1 MKLHIFSILSA
12 ILALSLTA
20 CNDSDS
26 NVTNG
31 SLSVNNGSGVTI
43 GETVAHAIP
52 VALNGS
58 SGVKA
63 LAVDIA
69 SSDNSIATVY
79 PKTCYLSSTSGHHS
93 CLVFLRGKND
103 GTVSITASATG
114 YDKAS
119 SKVVV
124 NEIVG
129 SKPVAQ
135 NMSAIKAATTPN
147 YGQLQIASFPSANHP
162 STSNFAMTAQV
173 GDIITLATSITNF
186 DTPLNGVPIFLS
198 VNNGATI
205 VGNPQCNVDSN
216 YDANHYCLYKVQL
229 PTAAGSITATA
240 TAVGNNAGDFSNA
253 PTATITVQNNAV
265 PGQIVLQGTG
275 TGIPQGMSSPFW
287 AVLQDSSGVTTPLSV
302 SISGSSGLSINPA
315 SGGSASCSLSS
326 ANPVCGFGVLG
337 TILPPSGSNYALSA
351 SESTGSYT
359 INPLNVTVVTPQT
372 SVRTLSF
379 QNNDANTVWVGITG
393 GTAAS
398 FLTNQ
403 MVATLNP
410 QTSGANVTCGPS
422 NPAAACPTGSTCR
435 QGGANPASGTVYYCY
450 WDQPVPS
457 NGYAIS
463 LTSQPTT
470 SISISESSYSPLTD
484 ITWSGNF
491 YPRQGCTTTTTSTS
505 TGTNTVFQCAIAD
518 CGNGTAS
525 QACAPGT
532 GGAPGIATLPE
543 VTLQA
548 NNNDYYDISIIGGA
562 NVKTTFGPDPST
574 SPPTASNY
582 FCGVAGASSAQGSLS
597 AADWGMATHITQSPV
612 TGVAAPYST
621 SIQTAATPSTAYY
634 HYIQTPQGGRVGQ
647 GCAAQTNP
655 TSYCEDLDSVPAAAS
670 NYVCGYDANAVNNG
684 TSSDYQTSCGSHLA
698 WLSANAIFAL
708 NADTSSNN
716 APFPFS
722 TTYITSAA
730 GTVSLSSLYLCN
742 NSTNQSGYAVED
754 ASTACGCTNWG
765 DSGLGTMSSDA
776 PFSAQIAA
784 PTQACSTNNLA
795 GATNYWT
802 TYVLPTIAWLKQS
815 CPTCYT
821 YPFDD
826 MSSTFQCSNQAT
838 PSGLNSVAYLIQF
851 NGNIPGK

>member
-1 MKLHIFSILSA
+1 MKLLHTSALSTTLVFG
-12 ILALSLTA
+12 LALGLALGLAA
-20 CNDSDS
+20 CNDDS
-26 NVTNG
+26 SVTNG
-31 SLSVNNGSGVTI
+31 SLSINNGSEITI

-58 SGVKA
+58 SEVKA
-63 LAVDIA
+63 LAVNIA
-69 SSDNSIATVY
+69 SSDTSIVTVY

-93 CLVFLRGKND
+93 CLVFLRGKNN
-103 GTVSITASATG
+103 GTVSITASAAG

-119 SKVVV
+119 SKVIV
-124 NEIVG
+124 NEIVE
-129 SKPVAQ
+129 STPVALS
-135 NMSAIKAATTPN
+135 MGAIKAATAPN
-147 YGQLQIASFPSANHP
+147 YGKLQIASFPSANTP

-173 GDIITLATSITNF
+173 GDTITLATSITGF
-186 DTPLNGVPIFLS
+186 DTPLNGVPILLS
-198 VNNGATI
+198 VTGGASI
-205 VGNPQCNVDSN
+205 VSNPQCNVDSN
-216 YDANHYCLYKVQL
+216 YDANHYCLYKVKL
-229 PTAAGSITATA
+229 PATAGTVTATA
-240 TAVGNNAGDFSNA
+240 TAVGNNAGDFSNT
-253 PTATITVQNNAV
+253 PTATITVQSNPV
-265 PGQIVLQGTG
+265 PGTIILQGTG

-315 SGGSASCSLSS
+315 SGGAAACTLSS

-337 TILPPSGSNYALSA
+337 TTLTPSGANYALSA
-351 SESTGSYT
+351 SESTNSYP
-359 INPLNVTVVTPQT
+359 ISPLNVTVVAPQT
-372 SVRTLSF
+372 SARTISF

-457 NGYAIS
+457 NGYAIA

-491 YPRQGCTTTTTSTS
+491 YPRQGCTTT
-505 TGTNTVFQCAIAD
+505 GGVFQCAIAD

-562 NVKTTFGPDPST
+562 NVKTTFGPDPTT
-574 SPPTASNY
+574 SPPTANNY
-582 FCGVAGASSAQGSLS
+582 FCGVAGSSSAQGSLS
-597 AADWGMATHITQSPV
+597 AADWAMARHIESNPV
-612 TGVAAPYST
+612 VGSSSPYST
-621 SIQTAATPSTAYY
+621 SSQTVTLNTFKSTAYY
-634 HYIQTPQGGRVGQ
+634 HYIQSPSSGRVGLD
-647 GCAAQTNP
+647 CALQDDP
-655 TSYCEDLDSVPAAAS
+655 KSYCKKS
-670 NYVCGYDANAVNNG
+670 NSDYVCGYDRLAVNNG
-684 TSSDYQTSCGSHLA
+684 SNSDYTTYCGVHLA

-708 NADTSSNN
+708 NASTTSNN

-722 TTYITSAA
+722 TTYTTSAA

-742 NSTNQSGYAVED
+742 NSTDQSGYAVED
-754 ASTACGCTNWG
+754 ASIACGCTNWG
-765 DSGLGTMSSDA
+765 DSGLGTLSGDVTFTA
-776 PFSAQIAA
+776 PIAA

-795 GATNYWT
+795 GTTNYWT

-838 PSGLNSVAYLIQF
+838 PSGLNFVAYLIQF
-851 NGNIPGK
+851 NGTIPGK

>member
-1 MKLHIFSILSA
+1 
-12 ILALSLTA
+12 
-20 CNDSDS
+20 
-26 NVTNG
+26 
-31 SLSVNNGSGVTI
+31 
-43 GETVAHAIP
+43 
-52 VALNGS
+52 
-58 SGVKA
+58 
-63 LAVDIA
+63 
-69 SSDNSIATVY
+69 
-79 PKTCYLSSTSGHHS
+79 
-93 CLVFLRGKND
+93 
-103 GTVSITASATG
+103 
-114 YDKAS
+114 
-119 SKVVV
+119 
-124 NEIVG
+124 
-129 SKPVAQ
+129 
-135 NMSAIKAATTPN
+135 
-147 YGQLQIASFPSANHP
+147 
-162 STSNFAMTAQV
+162 MTAQV
-173 GDIITLATSITNF
+173 GDIITLATSITGY

-229 PTAAGSITATA
+229 PTTAGSVTATA
-240 TAVGNNAGDFSNA
+240 TAVGNNAGDFSNT
-253 PTATITVQNNAV
+253 PTATITVQNNPV

-287 AVLQDSSGVTTPLSV
+287 VVLQDSSGITTPLSV
-302 SISGSSGLSINPA
+302 SIAGSSGLSINPA
-315 SGGSASCSLSS
+315 SGGAATCSLSS

-337 TILPPSGSNYALSA
+337 STLSPSGSNDALSA
-351 SESTGSYT
+351 SESTNSYT
-359 INPLNVTVVTPQT
+359 INPLSVSVVAQQT
-372 SVRTLSF
+372 SARTISF

-435 QGGANPASGTVYYCY
+435 QGGANPATGTVYYCY
-450 WDQPVPS
+450 WDQPAPS

-470 SISISESSYSPLTD
+470 RISISESSYSPLTD

-491 YPRQGCTTTTTSTS
+491 YPRQGCTTTS
-505 TGTNTVFQCAIAD
+505 GVFQCAIAD

-562 NVKTTFGPDPST
+562 NVKTTFGPDTST
-574 SPPTASNY
+574 SPPTANNY
-582 FCGVAGASSAQGSLS
+582 FCGTAGSSSAQGSLS
-597 AADWGMATHITQSPV
+597 AADWGMATHIKQSPV
-612 TGVAAPYST
+612 TGIAAPYST
-621 SIQTAATPSTAYY
+621 GIQTGSAKSTAYY
-634 HYIQTPQGGRVGQ
+634 HYIQSPTDGRVGV
-647 GCAAQTNP
+647 GCASQADPVN
-655 TSYCEDLDSVPAAAS
+655 YCGTLDSVPTAAS

-684 TSSDYQTSCGSHLA
+684 TSSDYQTSCGAHLA

-708 NADTSSNN
+708 NASTTSNA
-716 APFPFS
+716 APFPYS
-722 TTYITSAA
+722 TTYTTSAA

-754 ASTACGCTNWG
+754 ASIACGCTNWG
-765 DSGLGTMSSDA
+765 DSSLGTLSGDVTFTA
-776 PFSAQIAA
+776 PIAA

-851 NGNIPGK
+851 NGTIPGK